1 MNKRNQRRLGVEA
14 LEARLVL
21 DSIGLGAGPPDAD
34 WQSVIVSF
42 RDNVANPHA
51 AAQALVNAHG
61 GALGHVYEHA
71 LKGFSAQLPA
81 QAVGALAKNPQVKLV
96 EQDLVMEAFGQ
107 TTPTGVDRI
116 DAEYGARPYL
126 DPAKLSGG
134 NGYNGVN
141 IAIIDTGIDG
151 SHPDLNVAGGYNATG
166 LVTSAWNDGH
176 GHGTHVAGI
185 AAALDNG
192 IGVVGVAPGARLWA
206 VKVLSDRGTGKLS
219 DIIEGIDWV
228 TSTHASGSVIPP
240 IDVANMSLGGTGVS
254 SAYRTAIQNSV
265 ATGIVYVVAAG
276 NNYRDILGTDLTF
289 ETADDAIPAAY
300 PEVATISA
308 IADSDGKPGGFGS
321 VTSPGYKDD
330 TFADF
335 SNFSNSG
342 AYNNSFYLQNNWV
355 NSPGLG
361 IDLMMP
367 GVDIYSTYKGGGYA
381 TMSGTSMAAPHAT
394 GLAALYIAQH
404 GPATSASEV
413 YAIRQ
418 ALIDAGKPWR
428 SFDGLNVPVGV
439 ANPDSPDKHEE
450 NLGWAGATG
459 VDLPPTVTITAP
471 NPGATISGTVTIT
484 ANANDDRGVAQVE
497 FFADG
502 VSIGVD
508 KDRTDGWSIAW
519 NTTGL
524 SNHTTRTLAATATD
538 TKPQTDTSVPITVTV
553 DNTVATMTATLAHS
567 SQTVN
572 AKFWRA
578 NVTVTVTD
586 AANQPLNGAAVT
598 GKWSN
603 GSTVSGVTGAA
614 GSDGVVTFTSANL
627 STKSVSSIT
636 FTLTGVVLTGFECTQ
651 PTLPASIPITR
662 PVTATSHSATL
673 YDQLAA
679 WQAIEEAAARPKDRI
694 LAPET
699 VDFLMTLDE

>member
-1 MNKRNQRRLGVEA
+1 MKKRNQRRLGVEA

-21 DSIGLGAGPPDAD
+21 DSIGLGAGPPAPD

-42 RDNVANPHA
+42 RDSVANPHA

-81 QAVGALAKNPQVKLV
+81 QAVAALAKNPQVRLV
-96 EQDLVMEAFGQ
+96 EQDMVMEAFAQ
-107 TTPTGVDRI
+107 QTPTGVDRI
-116 DAEYGARPYL
+116 DAEYGARPNV
-126 DPAKLSGG
+126 DVS
-134 NGYNGVN
+134 GVN

-151 SHPDLNVAGGYNATG
+151 SHPDLNVAGGYNATSAT
-166 LVTSAWNDGH
+166 TSAWKDGN

-192 IGVVGVAPGARLWA
+192 VGVVGVAPGARLWA
-206 VKVLSDRGTGKLS
+206 VKVLNDRGSGTLS
-219 DIIEGIDWV
+219 NIIKGIDWV
-228 TSTHASGSVIPP
+228 TSTRTDGTATEYARTNDIH
-240 IDVANMSLGGTGVS
+240 VANMSLGGTGVS

-289 ETADDAIPAAY
+289 GTADDTIPAAY

-308 IADSDGKPGGFGS
+308 IADSDGKPGQLGR
-321 VTSPGYKDD
+321 VTSPGYADD

-335 SNFSNSG
+335 SNFSNSD
-342 AYNNSFYLQNNWV
+342 ANHNSSWYFQNNPV
-355 NSPGLG
+355 DSPGLG

-381 TMSGTSMAAPHAT
+381 TMSGTSMAAPHAA

-404 GPATSASEV
+404 GAATSDSEV

-439 ANPDSPDKHEE
+439 ANPDSPDNHEE
-450 NLGWAGATG
+450 NLGWAAGMVA
-459 VDLPPTVTITAP
+459 DLPPTVAITSP
-471 NPGATISGTVTIT
+471 SENATVSGTVTIT
-484 ANANDDRGVAQVE
+484 ANAFDDRGITQVA
-497 FFADG
+497 FIADN
-502 VSIGVD
+502 SLIPIGVD
-508 KDRTDGWSIAW
+508 TNGVDGWSITW
-519 NTTGL
+519 DTTKVSAG
-524 SNHTTRTLAATATD
+524 SHTIKAVATN
-538 TKPQTDTSVPITVTV
+538 SVGQVGENSINVTV
-553 DNTVATMTATLAHS
+553 DNTIATMTATLADS
-567 SQTVN
+567 STTVN

-578 NVTVTVTD
+578 YATVTVIG
-586 AANQPLNGAAVT
+586 PLSPSGATVT
-598 GKWSN
+598 GNWNSGTVVTGTTGSN
-603 GSTVSGVTGAA
+603 GQ
-614 GSDGVVTFTSANL
+614 VTFVSANL
-627 STKSVSSIT
+627 NSKSVASIT
-636 FTLTGVVLTGFECTQ
+636 FNLTGVVLSGYVYQ
-651 PTLPASIPITR
+651 PTQTSIPITR
-662 PVTATSHSATL
+662 PVTAASHSATL

-679 WQAIEEAAARPKDRI
+679 WRAIEEAATKPKDRI